1 MRPALAL
8 VAASLVAALAPYAA
22 TRALAGAESKASAS
36 APAKASTA
44 AAAPTAARKP
54 AGAGVK
60 PAAKASA
67 KSTAKLAGAASAK
80 PQGGQLT
87 VEDLGRIARS
97 AGDSAQAVDV
107 IPELRRYL
115 AGKPDSQ
122 YVAFA
127 HIVLV
132 QALITTRAPVASVI
146 QSANAAVPLLPERPE
161 AKASFYVTVANDILN
176 RDGPLDWAVGYAQH
190 AVNECPTDNSYKLLK
205 GMCRTVLGR
214 AQLAKGNVNAAISEL
229 EMAVSSS
236 PDSQSTLFHLGRAY
250 EKAGREEEAE
260 RVYVRS
266 VAVFA
271 GDDSSAAAPLRA
283 LYEKRHHS
291 LAGLDQELAAASR
304 ASREHEALGAR
315 RYEKPAP
322 DWTLPGLDEKPQTLA
337 ELKGKVVVMD
347 FWGSWCGP
355 CRQELPYFE
364 AMYRRFHGNPNVA
377 FVSVNWERVP
387 DAATHVELAR
397 RFIEQNQY
405 TFPVVYDH
413 ARTAIEE
420 YGIQAFPTVFLIDR
434 KGSIRFKNEGFSP
447 GIDAV
452 LEAQIESLLE

>member
-1 MRPALAL
+1 MRFAPMFAAATL
-8 VAASLVAALAPYAA
+8 AASLVAASTPVAVRTARADARSAA
-22 TRALAGAESKASAS
+22 TAS
-36 APAKASTA
+36 APTK
-44 AAAPTAARKP
+44 AAPAVAQKP
-54 AGAGVK
+54 AGAGAK
-60 PAAKASA
+60 PAAKAAA
-67 KSTAKLAGAASAK
+67 KSAARPGGAAGAK
-80 PQGGQLT
+80 PAATQLT
-87 VEDLGRIARS
+87 VEDLGRIARA

-132 QALITTRAPVASVI
+132 QALISTRAPVGSVLNE
-146 QSANAAVPLLPERPE
+146 ANIATPLLPERPE
-161 AKASFYVTVANDILN
+161 AKASFFVTVANDLLN
-176 RDGPLDWAVGYAQH
+176 RDGPVDWAVGYAQH

-214 AQLAKGNVNAAISEL
+214 AQLAKGDVDAAISEL
-229 EMAVSSS
+229 EMAVSAS
-236 PDSQSTLFHLGRAY
+236 PDSQATLFHLGRAY
-250 EKAGREEEAE
+250 EKAGRDEEAE
-260 RVYVRS
+260 GAYVRS
-266 VAVFA
+266 LAVFA

-283 LYEKRHHS
+283 LYAKRHHS
-291 LAGLDQELAAASR
+291 LAGLDAAVATASH
-304 ASREHEALGAR
+304 ASREHEALAAR

-322 DWTLPGLDEKPQTLA
+322 DWTLPGLDDKPQSLA
-337 ELKGKVVVMD
+337 ALKGKVVVMD

-364 AMYRRFHGNPNVA
+364 AMYRRFQGNPNVA

-387 DAATHVELAR
+387 DAAGHLELAK
-397 RFIEQNQY
+397 RFIAQNQY

-413 ARTAIEE
+413 ARTAVEG
-420 YGIQAFPTVFLIDR
+420 YGIEAFPTVFLIDR
-434 KGSIRFKNEGFSP
+434 KGSIRYKNEGFSP